1 MSVAHPATH
10 QLSGFRFT
18 SRWTRAA
25 DPTLTPI
32 LLIGGSLQ
40 RKEAWGRLEQA
51 LLEQA
56 DVITV
61 DLPGWADSDLLPE
74 SYPMDTLANAARTL
88 LDDLDL
94 DRVHVAGFSY
104 GSVIAY
110 RLAQL
115 HPERLRRLALV
126 GAASTLPDEV
136 IAASLDAVALGEAG
150 KLDDFADGLLDLFS
164 PHESPA
170 RFQAAIRRTVRP
182 AFAAVSPHDV
192 AKFAANAR
200 RAAAQRSLH
209 PLPTPR
215 MPVLTVAGEHDT
227 YTTPGLCREVARLC
241 ADSWFATVGA
251 TDHLL
256 HLQRPRE
263 VADLILRFLSGDE
276 LSGLPYCPVSQ
287 RIQPADPVP
296 AGR

>member
-1 MSVAHPATH
+1 VSRVDEAVSHPGTH
-10 QLSGFRFT
+10 QMSGFRFT
-18 SRWTRAA
+18 SRWAHAA
-25 DPTLTPI
+25 SPTLGPI

-61 DLPGWADSDLLPE
+61 DLPGWADSDLLPA
-74 SYPMDTLANAARTL
+74 SYPIDTLAHAALTL

-104 GSVIAY
+104 GSAIAY

-115 HPERLRRLALV
+115 HPGRLSRLALV
-126 GAASTLPDEV
+126 GAATTLPDDV
-136 IAASLDAVALGEAG
+136 LAASMKVIALGEAG

-164 PHESPA
+164 PHHSPA

-182 AFAAVSPHDV
+182 AFAAVSPQDM

-200 RAAAQRSLH
+200 RAAAQRCLY
-209 PLPTPR
+209 PQPTPST
-215 MPVLTVAGEHDT
+215 PTLTVTGEHDG
-227 YTTPGLCREVARLC
+227 YTTPRLCREVAELC
-241 ADSWFATVGA
+241 ADSWFATIGA
-251 TDHLL
+251 ADHLL

-263 VADLILRFLSGDE
+263 LADLILRFLSGDE
-276 LSGLPYCPVSQ
+276 LSDLSYCVVSQ
-287 RIQPADPVP
+287 RVRPA
-296 AGR
+296 